1 MALKK
6 QNFSDDEI
14 AIFDEA
20 IIYKRGEYWHFRMW
34 LNGENK
40 YARKS
45 LKTRSKS
52 TAIERGKETY
62 LEIFANQKI
71 GKKYF
76 SITTKE
82 GVEKYLAHRE
92 KDVVSGLIVKGR
104 LGTIKTHLQHWLN
117 FIGKD
122 TKLKELEQ
130 TDCEDYFHQRVKQRN
145 NVSIK
150 QVTIQNEQSSIN
162 SMMKWLFRNNET
174 HIDSFEFRKLPRI
187 DRNNEEIRRSTF
199 EEDEFQKL
207 TAVMSSY
214 CKRRQNKLDANEWK
228 IRQLVRHYILIAASS
243 GMRVGEQRQLRW
255 SDVVYTNAITE
266 NRQYHLMSE
275 IRVRAETS
283 KVRASRKVVCK
294 GGEYFERLRRV
305 LGPADEDGLIF
316 SLDGKTV
323 LSNRS
328 VLYHFHKMVDLC
340 ELEGREQRDL
350 VPYSLRHYFIT
361 QKIMSGLTYRQ
372 IADMCGTSASQIE
385 NTYYHVNDEI
395 LYSHALAD
403 YRDDGSEVVFKEN
416 H

>member
-6 QNFSDDEI
+6 QKFADDEI

-20 IIYKRGEYWHFRMW
+20 VIYKRGDYWHFRMW
-34 LNGENK
+34 LNGEGK

-45 LKTRSKS
+45 LKTRSRS
-52 TAIERGKETY
+52 TALERGKEKY

-76 SITTKE
+76 SLTTKE
-82 GVEKYLAHRE
+82 GVEKYLEHRE

-104 LGTIKTHLQHWLN
+104 LGTIKTHLSHWLD

-174 HIDSFEFRKLPRI
+174 HIDSFEFKKLPRI

-199 EEDEFQKL
+199 EEDEYQKL
-207 TAVMSSY
+207 VGVMSDY
-214 CKRRQNKLDANEWK
+214 CKRRKNKLDANEWK
-228 IRQLVRHYILIAASS
+228 IRQLVRHYILIAANS

-255 SDVVYTNAITE
+255 SDVAFTNAVT
-266 NRQYHLMSE
+266 NSGQYNLMAE
-275 IRVRAETS
+275 IKIRAETS

-294 GGEYFERLRRV
+294 GGEYFDRLRRV
-305 LGPADEDGLIF
+305 LGPTDENGPIF
-316 SLDGKTV
+316 SIDGETV
-323 LSNRS
+323 LSKRS
-328 VLYHFHKMVDLC
+328 VL
-340 ELEGREQRDL
+340 
-350 VPYSLRHYFIT
+350 
-361 QKIMSGLTYRQ
+361 
-372 IADMCGTSASQIE
+372 
-385 NTYYHVNDEI
+385 
-395 LYSHALAD
+395 
-403 YRDDGSEVVFKEN
+403 
-416 H
+416 